1 MPRRKKPEKKA
12 DEPTTVKRSKRI
24 MEQGKGSTSMP
35 PKAVQLEMDC
45 GPSQESPLPS
55 APSPAADAALP
66 AQPDAAEA
74 PSTAAPS
81 ASPAATNAPS
91 QDAPALGGLAAAPS
105 APSPPSPAA
114 TNAPSQDAPGVG
126 ALADAPSGPPATA
139 PSAPSSMELPA
150 PVPIAFQGSAPK
162 APKPPANDPTLSC
175 SSPDP
180 KVLDLPLSAPR
191 ASRPTFRMPPSV
203 RPRVSSHMDRATTRG
218 TRDGRGF
225 FAEDAYPGSR
235 HHVGAEGSLP
245 ILVTQ
250 PLDLT
255 VGRSTGPPQ
264 KEQVDMS
271 KALPLYKT
279 AYIKDSFLGC
289 DMAG

>member
-35 PKAVQLEMDC
+35 PKAVQLEMDY
-45 GPSQESPLPS
+45 GPSQESPLPY

-91 QDAPALGGLAAAPS
+91 QVAPA
-105 APSPPSPAA
+105 
-114 TNAPSQDAPGVG
+114 VG
-126 ALADAPSGPPATA
+126 
-139 PSAPSSMELPA
+139 
-150 PVPIAFQGSAPK
+150 
-162 APKPPANDPTLSC
+162 APKPLANDPTLSC

-191 ASRPTFRMPPSV
+191 ASRPTFRMPPTV
-203 RPRVSSHMDRATTRG
+203 RPRVSSHMDRATTPG

>member
-91 QDAPALGGLAAAPS
+91 QV
-105 APSPPSPAA
+105 
-114 TNAPSQDAPGVG
+114 APGVG

-162 APKPPANDPTLSC
+162 VPKPPANDPTLSC

-203 RPRVSSHMDRATTRG
+203 RPRVSSHMDRATTPG